1 MHAVPHT
8 RDTRVCWVCECASL
22 RENPIVWRSRRG
34 GVGGFKSSG
43 GGGGGGRWWTV
54 VAGRNRIAIG
64 RVCLICLCVG
74 TRRRPRGEAHGK
86 RRNNTRVNQ
95 PRYQQSSYRLRYTHT
110 HTLANT
116 LRSTTRLTTRPT
128 TTKKTKQMKTADGSP
143 KSSLRGDPKL
153 IRLTCWR
160 STFHFFGCLAGT
172 REVGVGWAAG
182 GGPSGQGG
190 PVAPLRRPQPSRK
203 RKSLAAAKK
212 LVAGQVDKRRSKE
225 KKKKKN
231 ATFSLPSNPISTS
244 NDKV

>member
-1 MHAVPHT
+1 MV
-8 RDTRVCWVCECASL
+8 D
-22 RENPIVWRSRRG
+22 
-34 GVGGFKSSG
+34 G
-43 GGGGGGRWWTV
+43 GGGQESH
-54 VAGRNRIAIG
+54 RNWSG
-64 RVCLICLCVG
+64 LFDLFVCRDKEEAE
-74 TRRRPRGEAHGK
+74 RRGARQKKKQHTGK
-86 RRNNTRVNQ
+86 STSLSTIILSIKVH
-95 PRYQQSSYRLRYTHT
+95 THT